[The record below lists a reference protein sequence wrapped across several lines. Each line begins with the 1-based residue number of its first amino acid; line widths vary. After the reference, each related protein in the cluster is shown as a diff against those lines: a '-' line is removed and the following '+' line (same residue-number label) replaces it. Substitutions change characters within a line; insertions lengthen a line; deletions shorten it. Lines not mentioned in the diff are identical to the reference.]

1 LSSIRAAVGAKR
13 SGHPQP
19 CQHSGVFCKST
30 DGKGQV
36 THYDYDDND
45 RLIQV
50 DKGVNC
56 ATNCVTYT
64 YDTRGNLIKRE
75 DVVVPVG
82 VLSRSFA
89 PKPPPIRE

>member
-1 LSSIRAAVGAKR
+1 MT
-13 SGHPQP
+13 
-19 CQHSGVFCKST
+19 ST

-56 ATNCVTYT
+56 ATNCITYT
-64 YDTRGNLIKRE
+64 YDTVGNLTQRE
-75 DVVVPVG
+75 DDSGITTYGFDAQNQVQDHRRRDHLGHV
-82 VLSRSFA
+82 
-89 PKPPPIRE
+89 

>member
-1 LSSIRAAVGAKR
+1 V
-13 SGHPQP
+13 QP
-19 CQHSGVFCKST
+19 LALN
-30 DGKGQV
+30 
-36 THYDYDDND
+36 DYDDND